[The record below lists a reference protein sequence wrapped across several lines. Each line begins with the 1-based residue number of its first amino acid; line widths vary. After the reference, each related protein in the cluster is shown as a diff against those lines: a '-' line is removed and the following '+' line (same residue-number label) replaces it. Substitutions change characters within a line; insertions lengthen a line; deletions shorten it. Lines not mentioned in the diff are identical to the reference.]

1 MHLLQCQTVLFKHED
16 QNGKFLSHIANKK
29 ERGKKR
35 GEKKPHQKPEKHGWF
50 SFFPTSHEST
60 TTLFRKQYNFLV
72 YTIAES
78 KRKFHFSSHNETV
91 KTDFLLLTHKLE
103 SKIT

>member
-35 GEKKPHQKPEKHGWF
+35 GEKNPTKNQKSMAGSLSYLP
-50 SFFPTSHEST
+50 
-60 TTLFRKQYNFLV
+60 
-72 YTIAES
+72 
-78 KRKFHFSSHNETV
+78 
-91 KTDFLLLTHKLE
+91 
-103 SKIT
+103 